1 MKLKWYELLLGCV
14 TLVFIALLIGFLIGR
29 GNGGGVV
36 ISTQKEPENITSS
49 RSEPEENVR
58 SLPVAEESLFP
69 VDINTATAKQLTA
82 VPGIGEVLAER
93 IVEYRSENGAF
104 SSVYDL
110 TAVKG
115 IGEKNL
121 EEMLEYITAG
131 EAPL

>member
-1 MKLKWYELLLGCV
+1 MKFKWYELLLAGV
-14 TLVFIALLIGFLIGR
+14 TVVFIALLIGFLIGR
-29 GNGGGVV
+29 GRGGGVV
-36 ISTQKEPENITSS
+36 ITTQKEPDSVTVSP
-49 RSEPEENVR
+49 SEPEETTRSMPVIEENV
-58 SLPVAEESLFP
+58 FP

-93 IVEYRSENGAF
+93 IVEYRNENGAF

-115 IGEKNL
+115 IGENNL

-131 EAPL
+131 EALI

>member
-29 GNGGGVV
+29 GRGGGVV
-36 ISTQKEPENITSS
+36 ITTQKEPETVTVS
-49 RSEPEENVR
+49 RQEPEENTR
-58 SLPVAEESLFP
+58 SLSVVEESVFP

-115 IGEKNL
+115 IGENNL
-121 EEMLEYITAG
+121 EGMLEYITAG
-131 EAPL
+131 EAP